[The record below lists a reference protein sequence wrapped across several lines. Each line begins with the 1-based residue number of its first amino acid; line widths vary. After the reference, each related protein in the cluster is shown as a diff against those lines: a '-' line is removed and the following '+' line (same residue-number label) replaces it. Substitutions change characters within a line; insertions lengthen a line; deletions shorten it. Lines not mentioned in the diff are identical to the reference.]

1 MKRRIMLDMDGVLCD
16 FDYQV
21 EFYKA
26 RKENGKC
33 DWKLMDKI
41 GPQFWSSMPW
51 LEEGRKLYNALL
63 ELKKKYQDVE
73 IGIASAI
80 FLRCGKAGKRYWLE
94 KNCPEIDPKN
104 VIITQK
110 GIDKW
115 LELAEGDILVDDKR
129 ENIDLAKGVPDGR
142 GVLFKDAD
150 TALFLIQ
157 QILEQDREIDELCIA
172 HDKALEVGE
181 IYRDRDPSEI
191 HI

>member
-1 MKRRIMLDMDGVLCD
+1 MLDMDGVLCD
-16 FDYQV
+16 FDHQV

-33 DWKLMDKI
+33 DWNLLKKI
-41 GPQFWSSMPW
+41 GASFWSSMPW
-51 LEEGRKLYNALL
+51 IVEGHKLYNGVL
-63 ELKKKYQDVE
+63 ELKKKYPDVE

-80 FLRCGKAGKRYWLE
+80 FLSCGKAGKRYWLE

-115 LELAEGDILVDDKR
+115 LELDEGDILVDDKK
-129 ENIDLAKGVPDGR
+129 ENVDLAKGVPEGR

-150 TALFLIQ
+150 SALFFIQ
-157 QILEQDREIDELCIA
+157 RILEDDRELDQLCIA
-172 HDKALEVGE
+172 HDEALEAGE
-181 IYRDRDPSEI
+181 IYRDRAPEDK